1 MRGKYFIPASLVLSV
16 FVLGGGCASSSGT
29 GGEVRAASEARPSVS
44 RETSNE
50 ATPQEQASDRHV
62 EPAVERRDEM
72 AIREDGRPSWWFD
85 GVLEEDGRVMVCAE
99 SIGAD
104 LAEARA
110 RALEEA
116 LRSLRDRLGLG
127 AEEPV
132 EGFEVERTWV
142 WPIPHASG
150 AARRYAGYV
159 LAGAER

>member
-1 MRGKYFIPASLVLSV
+1 M
-16 FVLGGGCASSSGT
+16 
-29 GGEVRAASEARPSVS
+29 S

-50 ATPQEQASDRHV
+50 AARQQASDRPA

-85 GVLEEDGRVMVCAE
+85 GVLEENGRVMVCAE
-99 SIGAD
+99 SIGTD

>member
-1 MRGKYFIPASLVLSV
+1 MHGKYFIPVPLLLSA
-16 FVLGGGCASSSGT
+16 FVCVAGCASSNGT
-29 GGEVRAASEARPSVS
+29 GREARVAP
-44 RETSNE
+44 
-50 ATPQEQASDRHV
+50 
-62 EPAVERRDEM
+62 EPASSEPRPTQREAAREQETVRTPEPAAENRQEM
-72 AIREDGRPSWWFD
+72 AIREDGRPSWWYD
-85 GVLEEDGRVMVCAE
+85 GVLEEDGRVVVFAE

-116 LRSLRDRLGLG
+116 LRALRHRLGLG

-132 EGFEVERTWV
+132 QGFEVERTWV

-159 LAGAER
+159 RASAER

>member
-1 MRGKYFIPASLVLSV
+1 MRGKYFISMPLLLTAVVSAV
-16 FVLGGGCASSSGT
+16 GCASSSGT
-29 GGEVRAASEARPSVS
+29 GREARIAP
-44 RETSNE
+44 
-50 ATPQEQASDRHV
+50 
-62 EPAVERRDEM
+62 EPASGDSHTTQREGAQAQESVGAPASAAESRHEM
-72 AIREDGRPSWWFD
+72 AIREDGRPSWWHD
-85 GVLEEDGRVMVCAE
+85 GVLEEDGRVVVFAE

-110 RALEEA
+110 RALEDA
-116 LRSLRDRLGLG
+116 MRVLRDRLGLG

-159 LAGAER
+159 RASAER